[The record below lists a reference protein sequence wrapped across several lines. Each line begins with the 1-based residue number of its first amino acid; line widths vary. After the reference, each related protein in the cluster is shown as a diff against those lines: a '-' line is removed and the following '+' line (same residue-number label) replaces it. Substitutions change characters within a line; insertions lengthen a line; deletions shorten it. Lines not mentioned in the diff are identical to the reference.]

1 MLESPDSRYIE
12 PEELSSLERRE
23 QRFAL
28 AMMGVNDGLWDWN
41 LDRDEVYVSP
51 RAEEIINIP
60 ASELAKTSW
69 VLISYIHPQDLPE
82 FRRRIVAHIKGES
95 AWFECEYRLEDPNGR
110 ARWVLQRGLALRDGN
125 NRARRMAGSLT
136 DITVRKEAE
145 LRLLEAKALAEAAAQ
160 TKSDFLAHMSH
171 ELRTPLNAIIGFADM
186 IRSEVQGPLD
196 HPYYPEYVDNIH
208 RSGLHLL
215 ALINDVLDTAK
226 IEAGR
231 FELDEEVVDL
241 IEVVREVTDLLMP
254 RSKRQGVLVK
264 EIFPTYLPGL
274 RGDARRVKQVLLNL
288 VTNAVKFSKPG
299 GEVRIR
305 IFLDGPKGLIIR
317 VSDQGVGMNPAD
329 IPKVLEAFGQVH
341 HETAKDSEG
350 TGLGLPLSKALV
362 ELHGGKLS
370 IKSAPGRG
378 TIVTVT
384 LPPDR
389 VIIA

>member
-1 MLESPDSRYIE
+1 
-12 PEELSSLERRE
+12 
-23 QRFAL
+23 
-28 AMMGVNDGLWDWN
+28 MMGANDGLWDWN
-41 LDRDEVYVSP
+41 LDTDAVYVSP

-69 VLISYIHPQDLPE
+69 ALISYIHPQDLPE
-82 FRRRIVAHIKGES
+82 FRRRIVAHIKGQS
-95 AWFECEYRLEDPNGR
+95 SWFECEYRTEDPEGR
-110 ARWVLQRGLALRDGN
+110 ARWVLQRGLALRDER
-125 NRARRMAGSLT
+125 NRARRMAGSLS
-136 DITVRKEAE
+136 DITPRKEAE
-145 LRLLEAKALAEAAAQ
+145 QRLIEAKAQAEAAAQ

-196 HPYYPEYVDNIH
+196 HPKYPEYVDNIH

-215 ALINDVLDTAK
+215 SLINDVLDTAK

-231 FELDEEVVDL
+231 FELNEEVVDL

-254 RSKRQGVLVK
+254 RSKRQGVTVK
-264 EIFPTYLPGL
+264 EIFPTFLPSL
-274 RGDARRVKQVLLNL
+274 RGDTRRIKQVLLNL

-317 VSDQGVGMNPAD
+317 VSDQGVGMDPND

-341 HETAKDSEG
+341 HQTAKDSEG

-362 ELHGGKLS
+362 ELHGGNLQ

-378 TIVTVT
+378 TSVTVIM
-384 LPPDR
+384 PPDR